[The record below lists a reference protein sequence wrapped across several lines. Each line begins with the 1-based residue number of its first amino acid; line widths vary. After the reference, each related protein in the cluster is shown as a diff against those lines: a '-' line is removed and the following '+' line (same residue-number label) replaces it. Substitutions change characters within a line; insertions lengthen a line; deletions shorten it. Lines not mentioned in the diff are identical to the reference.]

1 VDAKIR
7 DCCICEFTCVYEGR
21 KELHVM
27 DVLVGSEEAS
37 KNLNRG
43 D

>member
-7 DCCICEFTCVYEGR
+7 DSCICEFTRVHEGV
-21 KELHVM
+21 ELHVM

-37 KNLNRG
+37 RNLTRG